1 MKLTLQLVIV
11 VLNTQKK
18 FRDNLLKFT
27 LHTVSSSRYYTYPHP
42 TREGTFPLDPLP
54 LEFPFHGVLVRFP
67 APWNFRNF
75 PTWLGTPWRE

>member
-27 LHTVSSSRYYTYPHP
+27 LHTVGSSRYYTYPHP
-42 TREGTFPLDPLP
+42 LQGGHFSFRPLT
-54 LEFPFHGVLVRFP
+54 
-67 APWNFRNF
+67 PWNFHSMGYLSDPPPPGISVIF
-75 PTWLGTPWRE
+75 QLG